1 MVNGCPECLK
11 KQREIDRLH
20 EEILSLKDKLR
31 YQERKAKE
39 GYFGSSTPS
48 SKVPAKENT
57 VDGKERKPRGAKA
70 GHRGAGRKV
79 IDAGNADKVQD
90 IGPEAGEVCP
100 DCGCPLESHG
110 VKYRSVIES
119 RPVKA
124 ERIQMR
130 LHQRRCTGCKKVF
143 TPRVPG
149 VLPHSLYGNQLV
161 VNAAVMHYLHG
172 IPMGRVCEQLGVL
185 PGSLVDIFH
194 RLAGLFDRIPE
205 RLIEEYRAS
214 PVKHADETGWRTDGK
229 NGYAWLFATERLS
242 IFQFKRTRSGEVA
255 RAVFG
260 KDALPGTLVI
270 DRYAG
275 YNKVPCTIQYCYAHL
290 IRDIEDLEKEFPD
303 VPEIIAFVDTMVSL
317 LTLAIRLRNQAMSDA
332 QFLKRAAEVK
342 QLIVTAVEGPAEH
355 PGIRDIQNI
364 FRKNAGRMYAWA
376 TDRRVPAD
384 NNLAERDLRPTV
396 IARKVSFGSQSDA
409 GARTRGVLMS
419 VLTTLKK
426 RGVDVAAYL
435 KEALDGLAMDTHADP
450 YPLLFRSAGPPSP
463 SPAPTHH

>member
-1 MVNGCPECLK
+1 MATNGCPQCLD
-11 KQREIDRLH
+11 KQREIDRLREKNEH
-20 EEILSLKDKLR
+20 LRDKLR
-31 YQERKAKE
+31 YEQRKAKE

-48 SKVPAKENT
+48 SKVPVKLNT
-57 VDGKERKPRGAKA
+57 PLARERKPRGAKA
-70 GHRGAGRKV
+70 GHTGAGRRH
-79 IDAGNADKVQD
+79 IEWETADTVQEVS
-90 IGPEAGEVCP
+90 PVTEEVCP
-100 DCGCPLESHG
+100 DCGGLLASHG
-110 VKYRSVIES
+110 VRSRSIIES
-119 RPVKA
+119 QPIKA
-124 ERIQMR
+124 ARVQAR
-130 LHQRRCTGCKKVF
+130 LHQKRCTRCKKVF

-194 RLAGLFDRIPE
+194 RLAGLFERIPE

-242 IFQFKRTRSGEVA
+242 IFQFKKTRSGAVA

-260 KDALPGTLVI
+260 KGPVPGTLVV

-275 YNKVPCTIQYCYAHL
+275 YNHAPCAIQYCYAHL
-290 IRDIEDLEKEFPD
+290 IRDIEDLEKEFPAD
-303 VPEIIAFVDTMVSL
+303 PEITTFVDTMVSL
-317 LTLAIRLRNQAMSDA
+317 LTLAIRLRNQPMSEA
-332 QFLKRAAEVK
+332 QFFKRAAKVK
-342 QLIVTAVEGPAEH
+342 QLIVTAVEGPAQH

-364 FRKNAGRMYAWA
+364 FRKNAGRMYQWA
-376 TDRRVPAD
+376 ADRRVPAE

-409 GARTRGVLMS
+409 GAKTRGTLMT

-426 RGVDVAAYL
+426 RGVDVGAHL
-435 KEALDGLAMDTHADP
+435 KTVLDILALDINADP
-450 YPLLFRSAGPPSP
+450 YPRLFTGAGPPL
-463 SPAPTHH
+463 